1 MIGINTM
8 IYSNSG
14 DNAGI
19 GFSIP
24 VNTAK
29 RVVSELIQFGK
40 VRRGS
45 IDAELVQ
52 LNSSIANYARLST
65 DKGLLVSQ
73 VSKGSHAEKAGLR
86 GGTEGVRYGSGRSN
100 SVIYLGGDI
109 ITAIAGQK
117 VDTLTDYYSALESRK
132 PGETVEISVLRGRQ
146 QINLKLTLA
155 ERAN

>member
-14 DNAGI
+14 DSAGI

-73 VSKGSHAEKAGLR
+73 VF
-86 GGTEGVRYGSGRSN
+86 V
-100 SVIYLGGDI
+100 
-109 ITAIAGQK
+109 
-117 VDTLTDYYSALESRK
+117 
-132 PGETVEISVLRGRQ
+132 
-146 QINLKLTLA
+146 
-155 ERAN
+155 